1 MYLVVSSLRV
11 RQVCGWS
18 TLEFQEAS
26 EQVEMLEAGDRVRG
40 SMESGGSYSRV
51 ESEVC
56 VSWNRSF
63 HPMSFPVGEG
73 MEF

>member
-1 MYLVVSSLRV
+1 MYILTSLRV

-18 TLEFQEAS
+18 TLEFHEAS
-26 EQVEMLEAGDRVRG
+26 EQMEMLEADDRVRG

-51 ESEVC
+51 ESAVYD
-56 VSWNRSF
+56 SWNRSF
-63 HPMSFPVGEG
+63 HPVSFPVGDG